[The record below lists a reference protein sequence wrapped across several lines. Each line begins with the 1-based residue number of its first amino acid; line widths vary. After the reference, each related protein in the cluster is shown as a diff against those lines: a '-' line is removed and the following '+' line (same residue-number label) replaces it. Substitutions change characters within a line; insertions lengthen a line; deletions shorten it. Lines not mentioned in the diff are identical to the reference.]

1 MVLGL
6 ADNEAVGAAG
16 GGGGGGG
23 GGATFFL
30 QAPSVMIA
38 INTNANIIHLMFRCF
53 TLVLRNLGARRLG
66 YLIAISAPGSSREGE
81 TCSASPEL
89 TA

>member
-1 MVLGL
+1 MLTSVALLVCQVKVVEPPLSIVLGL
-6 ADNEAVGAAG
+6 ADNEAVGVAG

-38 INTNANIIHLMFRCF
+38 ISTNANIIHLIFR
-53 TLVLRNLGARRLG
+53 
-66 YLIAISAPGSSREGE
+66 
-81 TCSASPEL
+81 
-89 TA
+89 

>member
-1 MVLGL
+1 MEPPLSTVLGL
-6 ADNEAVGAAG
+6 AESEAVGAAG

-38 INTNANIIHLMFRCF
+38 IKANTNIIHLTFRCF
-53 TLVLRNLGARRLG
+53 TLLLRTLGAR
-66 YLIAISAPGSSREGE
+66 
-81 TCSASPEL
+81 
-89 TA
+89 